1 MLLAGPCDKRAWLR
15 IHVHVY
21 SFLGDEETRSDP
33 EGPGY
38 SGSRNSCVSVSRCFV
53 LGRLGLISTTAAE
66 PEQAE
71 SPTTPVDINESVP
84 VLVPRSASKRR
95 SQGLWWKSTYKT
107 GIPAFCIICCLNL
120 SGTSRRIYIG

>member
-66 PEQAE
+66 PEQADRVAHDTRGHQRIC
-71 SPTTPVDINESVP
+71 SCISTT
-84 VLVPRSASKRR
+84 
-95 SQGLWWKSTYKT
+95 
-107 GIPAFCIICCLNL
+107 FC
-120 SGTSRRIYIG
+120 